1 LMKTKRI
8 IKDQKGGA
16 LVEFVIVLPLLV
28 LLAFGIIEFGTL
40 LYDQSV
46 ITNASREGARA
57 GITQKVDTGGI
68 TNIVNTYCTN
78 RLINFSGGS
87 VLPTTIFPNGDN
99 IGKSSGVDFSVKVTY
114 DYTMLV
120 SQLFGLGSTRT
131 LYAKTLMYME

>member
-1 LMKTKRI
+1 MKTKRI

-16 LVEFVIVLPLLV
+16 LVEFAIVLPLLA
-28 LLAFGIIEFGTL
+28 LLAFGIIECGIF

-78 RLINFSGGS
+78 RLITFSGGS
-87 VLPTTIFPNGDN
+87 VLPATTFPDGDN
-99 IGKSSGVDFSVKVTY
+99 IGKSSGVDFSVEVTY
-114 DYTMLV
+114 NYTLLV
-120 SQLFGLGSTRT
+120 SQLFGLGSTKILT
-131 LYAKTLMYME
+131 AKTLMYME